1 LAIHDPDDQR
11 RQSLIDRL
19 NSLKLGKVTQGSSDP
34 TGLTWP

>member
-19 NSLKLGKVTQGSSDP
+19 NSLKLGKSPKAAQTP
-34 TGLTWP
+34 PA